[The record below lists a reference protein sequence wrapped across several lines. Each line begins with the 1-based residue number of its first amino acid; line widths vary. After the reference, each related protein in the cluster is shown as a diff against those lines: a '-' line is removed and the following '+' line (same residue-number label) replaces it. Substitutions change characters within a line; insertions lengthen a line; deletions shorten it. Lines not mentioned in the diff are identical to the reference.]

1 MVDLLIRG
9 GQVVTPSGVGNW
21 DVVVQGEKI
30 VAIAEPGTAVSE
42 AARVVDAT
50 G

>member
-21 DVVVQGEKI
+21 EVAVQDEKI
-30 VAIAEPGTAVSE
+30 STL
-42 AARVVDAT
+42 R
-50 G
+50 